1 MSKIDTSKRKTYVEY
16 LLPFFLL
23 FSQYVIYGVPIS
35 TLLLSI
41 VAVLTILKN
50 GLRLYKHYLP
60 FVIFFAYVLLHD
72 ICAVLF
78 GGSDPNTAMNRL
90 LEYTVNYILIFVVCS
105 VPLNEDK
112 LFSAW
117 KIATILYSAGL
128 IYHLVLI
135 HILGQPVQIIQIMP
149 LLRDINLNEPYRPRS
164 FFNEPS
170 YIASA
175 LLPMLF
181 LSLKRKNF
189 FWAALTTGMIFLTT
203 STAGVVLAMIMWGLN
218 YFFGSEKKKKVWPI
232 LVFAALL
239 VVFTTSEL
247 FLNSYEKLQSVLS
260 GGSTFIPR
268 VIIGLEIVKTL
279 PFWEFFAGT
288 LYNEVADY
296 IYMNSAALSNRI
308 ILRYWS
314 ISRNAIFMNGIS
326 SLIFRY
332 GLVGLFMF
340 FSTYKGMLFKKNFGG
355 RIFAII
361 TLISLFANSEILNA
375 PYYINAMIL
384 LLYLNTIECK
394 EDCDE
399 KISLDR

>member
-1 MSKIDTSKRKTYVEY
+1 MSKIDSLKRKTYIEY

-35 TLLLSI
+35 TLLLA
-41 VAVLTILKN
+41 VAAILTISKN
-50 GLRLYKHYLP
+50 GLKIYRHYIP
-60 FVIFFAYVLLHD
+60 FVIFFSYALLHD

-78 GGSDPNTAMNRL
+78 GGSDPNTATNRL

-112 LFSAW
+112 LFSVW
-117 KIATILYSAGL
+117 KIATVLYSAGL

-135 HILGQPVQIIQIMP
+135 NVFNEPVQIIQIMP
-149 LLRDINLNEPYRPRS
+149 LLRDLNLNEPYRPRS

-170 YIASA
+170 YISSA

-189 FWAALTTGMIFLTT
+189 FWAALTTGMMFLTT
-203 STAGVVLAMIMWGLN
+203 STAGVVLAMLMWGLN
-218 YFFGSEKKKKVWPI
+218 YFFGSEKKKKLWPI
-232 LVFAALL
+232 FVFVALF

-268 VIIGLEIVKTL
+268 VVIGLEIVKTL
-279 PFWEFFAGT
+279 PLWEFLTGT

-296 IYMNSAALSNRI
+296 IYMNSETLSNQF

-314 ISRNAIFMNGIS
+314 ISRSAIFLNGIS

-340 FSTYKGMLFKKNFGG
+340 FLTYKGMLFKKNFGG

-361 TLISLFANSEILNA
+361 TLVSLFANSEILNA
-375 PYYINAMIL
+375 PYYINTMIL
-384 LLYLNTIECK
+384 LLYLNNIECK